1 MKILLPIALAATLA
15 ACGGATPTPA
25 VNNADAAANDVVVE
39 ELPTNVDEAPAANV
53 VSPAPAPAAHP
64 AAPPA
69 AKVEGDYLG
78 RWVGVE
84 GMYLNVA
91 KGSGDGVTLDMQWD
105 LDHKGTFDGKVTP
118 AGIAFTREGKELLL
132 KPTDGDAT
140 GLKYLAGKKDCL
152 TVASGEGYCRK

>member
-1 MKILLPIALAATLA
+1 MKTLLPIALAATLA
-15 ACGGATPTPA
+15 ATLVACGGPTPTPA

-39 ELPTNVDEAPAANV
+39 ELPTNVDEAPAANA
-53 VSPAPAPAAHP
+53 VSPAPAPAA
-64 AAPPA
+64 APA

-84 GMYLNVA
+84 GMYLDVA

-152 TVASGEGYCRK
+152 TVASGEGYCRR